1 MHQLQIWKLEASA
14 YPRCKDPDI
23 KKLLEIDVYVLASAI
38 SYQLHNRN
46 YQSIFFCCCFLF
58 VYLFF
63 FFQTGQVLHGH
74 SSSISESEEF
84 KKAVQKVGDIHLT
97 IIQ

>member
-1 MHQLQIWKLEASA
+1 MCWQVQL
-14 YPRCKDPDI
+14 
-23 KKLLEIDVYVLASAI
+23 VI
-38 SYQLHNRN
+38 SYIIVITSPYFFVVVFCLF
-46 YQSIFFCCCFLF
+46 IFL
-58 VYLFF
+58 F